1 MRPILLG
8 IVGVIG
14 LAACSA
20 EKPAAAPTVAE
31 ASNVPPVLSR
41 PVPKSLPAKGSDP
54 FKSVHATLAPCWAF
68 PPSSGKIPPIE
79 VRLFLKPDGTVIRS
93 ELVNPAIVNQS
104 PEVRA
109 AALAALRTP
118 MNPACNK
125 LSIPQGAY
133 ESIVIV
139 FDQGEMG

>member
-8 IVGVIG
+8 IVGVMG

-31 ASNVPPVLSR
+31 ESNAPPAPAR
-41 PVPKSLPAKGSDP
+41 PVTKSVPAKGSDP

-68 PPSSGKIPPIE
+68 PVSSGKIPPIE
-79 VRLFLKPDGTVIRS
+79 VRLYLKPDGTVIRS
-93 ELVNPAIVNQS
+93 ELINPAILEQS

-109 AALAALRTP
+109 AAVAALRSP

-125 LSIPQGAY
+125 LPIPHGGY
-133 ESIVIV
+133 ESLVIV
-139 FDQGEMG
+139 FDQGGMM

>member
-1 MRPILLG
+1 MRPILFG
-8 IVGVIG
+8 IVGLIG

-20 EKPAAAPTVAE
+20 QKPSASPAVAE
-31 ASNVPPVLSR
+31 ASNVPTAPAR
-41 PVPKSLPAKGSDP
+41 PVPKSVPTEGSDP

-93 ELVNPAIVNQS
+93 ELVNPAILNQS

-109 AALAALRTP
+109 AAAAALRTP

-125 LSIPQGAY
+125 LSIPQGAN
-133 ESIVIV
+133 ESVIIV
-139 FDQGEMG
+139 FDQREMM

>member
-8 IVGVIG
+8 IVGVMG

-31 ASNVPPVLSR
+31 ASNAPPALAR
-41 PVPKSLPAKGSDP
+41 PVPKSLPAKGSEL
-54 FKSVHATLAPCWAF
+54 FENVRATLAPCWAF
-68 PPSSGKIPPIE
+68 PLSSGKIPPIE

-93 ELVNPAIVNQS
+93 ELINPAILEQS

-109 AALAALRTP
+109 AAVAALRTP

-125 LSIPQGAY
+125 LPIPLGAY
-133 ESIVIV
+133 KSIVIV
-139 FDQGEMG
+139 FDQGGMM